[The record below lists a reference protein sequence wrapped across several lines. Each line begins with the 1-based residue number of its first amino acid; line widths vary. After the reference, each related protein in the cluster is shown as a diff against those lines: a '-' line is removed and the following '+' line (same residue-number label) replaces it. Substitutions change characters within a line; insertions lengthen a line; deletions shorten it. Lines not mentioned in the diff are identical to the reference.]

1 MDRAELIRQVRA
13 GEYVVD
19 PHAVA
24 GAMLSHAATRD
35 LLMRPAGRSDQVL
48 EACEGDGLPG
58 GADQGDAAPGA
69 DPA

>member
-1 MDRAELIRQVRA
+1 MRQIRA

-24 GAMLSHAATRD
+24 GAMLSRGPLRD
-35 LLMRPAGRSDQVL
+35 LLMRSEVL
-48 EACEGDGLPG
+48 ESGEGDRVAAGSDEPHARTGL
-58 GADQGDAAPGA
+58 